1 MDSEMKGKGSVKQKE
16 NLPHLKAEAS
26 DLRTSMPKDE
36 IQPGNLI
43 VFTGPSGVGK
53 GTVRKGLIEQA
64 TNLVISVSVT
74 TREQRCGEQEGVDY
88 FFRTFEQFHAMR
100 EANEL
105 MEWAEFAG
113 SYYGTPRS
121 WVKDQLARGIDVL
134 LEIEVQGAK
143 QIATAFP
150 QAVLIFIS
158 PPSFTALQERLTNRG
173 TESAEKVALRLRK
186 AEQELKEKDLFHYE
200 VVNDDVEEAVRNLVH
215 IVYAERCRIK
225 HRKEQ

>member
-1 MDSEMKGKGSVKQKE
+1 MKQKE
-16 NLPHLKAEAS
+16 NLYSLKADETS
-26 DLRTSMPKDE
+26 LQESMPTDK

-53 GTVRKGLIEQA
+53 GTLRKLLIEQCP
-64 TNLVISVSVT
+64 NLVCSVSVT
-74 TREQRCGEQEGVDY
+74 TREQRFGEQEGVDY
-88 FFRTFEQFHAMR
+88 FFRTFEQFDELRAQD
-100 EANEL
+100 EL

-113 SYYGTPRS
+113 SYYGTPRV
-121 WVKDQLARGIDVL
+121 WVKEQLALGIDVL

-158 PPSFTALQERLTNRG
+158 PPSFNALRERLANRG
-173 TESAEKVALRLRK
+173 TESTEKVALRLRK
-186 AEQELKEKDLFHYE
+186 AEQELKERHLFDYE

-225 HRKEQ
+225 QR